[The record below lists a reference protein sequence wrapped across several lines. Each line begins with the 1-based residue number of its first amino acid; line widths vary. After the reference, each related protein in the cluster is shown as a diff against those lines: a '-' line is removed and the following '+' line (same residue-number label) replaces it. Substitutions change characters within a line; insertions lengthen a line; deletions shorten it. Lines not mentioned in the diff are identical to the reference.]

1 MDLPNDKR
9 QVVMNSTD
17 EKKWQLVR
25 DNTRRIRQNPPREYL
40 SRLRQVKDCNDAR
53 KARRRATEPA
63 TIQALQGLEIS
74 LRTNDIRYFINNR
87 KLIVIPNKGTIVRVR
102 ILFVHA

>member
-9 QVVMNSTD
+9 QVVINSPE

-25 DNTRRIRQNPPREYL
+25 DNTRRIRQNPPRDYL
-40 SRLRQVKDCNDAR
+40 GRLRQVLELHDNGKRARR
-53 KARRRATEPA
+53 KATDAI

-74 LRTNDIRYFINNR
+74 LRTNDIRLVLKMTTSR
-87 KLIVIPNKGTIVRVR
+87 KCN
-102 ILFVHA
+102 LFG

>member
-1 MDLPNDKR
+1 MYIPIVFVFLFIFEQDAMDLPSDKR
-9 QVVMNSTD
+9 QVVINSPE

-40 SRLRQVKDCNDAR
+40 VRLKQVMESNDSGKRSRK
-53 KARRRATEPA
+53 RATDPT

-74 LRTNDIRYFINNR
+74 LRTNDIR
-87 KLIVIPNKGTIVRVR
+87 
-102 ILFVHA
+102 

>member
-9 QVVMNSTD
+9 QVVMGSSE

-25 DNTRRIRQNPPREYL
+25 DNTRRIRQNPPKEYL
-40 SRLRQVKDCNDAR
+40 SRLRQVLEMNDTAKRAR
-53 KARRRATEPA
+53 KRVTEPA

-74 LRTNDIRYFINNR
+74 LRTNDIRYFDR
-87 KLIVIPNKGTIVRVR
+87 KLINLDSLG
-102 ILFVHA
+102 LHA

>member
-9 QVVMNSTD
+9 QVVMNSSE

-25 DNTRRIRQNPPREYL
+25 DNTRRIRQHPPKEYL
-40 SRLRQVKDCNDAR
+40 FKLRQVIESR
-53 KARRRATEPA
+53 SRRRAADQT

-74 LRTNDIRYFINNR
+74 LRTNNIR
-87 KLIVIPNKGTIVRVR
+87 LVIASLPSS
-102 ILFVHA
+102 